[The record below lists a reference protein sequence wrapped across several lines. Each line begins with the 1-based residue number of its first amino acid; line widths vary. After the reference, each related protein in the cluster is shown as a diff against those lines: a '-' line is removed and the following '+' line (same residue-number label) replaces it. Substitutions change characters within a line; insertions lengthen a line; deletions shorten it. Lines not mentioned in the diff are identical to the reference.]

1 MNSTYAWL
9 KPLALTLAAG
19 SAAGL
24 ALVPIAAD
32 ACGGTFCDFG
42 PQVMPV
48 DQSGENILFWIDD
61 ADGEPHT
68 EAHIQIQYEGDPERF
83 AWLVPVS
90 QVPEV
95 LVGSQALFDNML
107 AGTVPTISLNSRF
120 DGDCGF
126 GGVGFGCGMLLVSQ
140 DAAADGGSGNAGT
153 FGGDDEGGDGPE
165 ILDRGFAG
173 AFEYVVL
180 TGDNVAVIVDWLD
193 AAGYAQDDDAPPIL
207 QEYLDDDFKFVA
219 FKLRGGVGVD
229 EIHPLAIRYPGVEPC
244 IPIRLT
250 RIAAT
255 EDMAIRAFFL
265 GHDRAVPQNWP
276 HVELNLTKLNWLSG
290 AAVDYLE
297 LISLAIDE
305 AGGRAFVTEYAGTDA
320 VISTGGIDGANWD
333 GSAFVG
339 LPPPEVV
346 SALEDQDLLSCSDV
360 DSGAGCEFYHP
371 QVRPILQRYLP
382 APEGMDEEAFWADL
396 YGNLEDIDPV
406 AWDTQPGFAAELE
419 ERIFVPGEHA
429 IDMLVDATYMT
440 RMFTMISPHEMIE
453 DPTFHET
460 AMLGTVDNNITAT
473 RVFACG
479 EGPDYMEFAD
489 GRTIALASGVYP
501 DFADMPSA
509 QRIERV
515 PMVGPAQVEADN
527 LAEIDEVIDAHNDD
541 QLVGPSPWNCSIS
554 RLRPEAML
562 MMFALFGL
570 AWFQRAPRRER

>member
-1 MNSTYAWL
+1 MTATYAWL
-9 KPLALTLAAG
+9 KPIALTLAAG

-32 ACGGTFCDFG
+32 ACGGTFCDSG

-107 AGTVPTISLNSRF
+107 ASTVPTISVNGRF
-120 DGDCGF
+120 GDCGF
-126 GGVGFGCGMLLVSQ
+126 SGVGFGCGMLLVSQ
-140 DAAADGGSGNAGT
+140 AGLADSSGGTGEAGEEP
-153 FGGDDEGGDGPE
+153 D

-180 TGDNVAVIVDWLD
+180 TGDTVDVIVDWLD
-193 AAGYAQDDDAPPIL
+193 AAGYAQDPDAPPIL

-219 FKLRGGVGVD
+219 FKLRGGVGVN
-229 EIHPLAIRYPGVEPC
+229 EIHPLAIRYPGIEPC

-265 GHDRAVPQNWP
+265 GHDRAVPHNWP
-276 HVELNLTKLNWLSG
+276 HVELNLAKLDWLN

-320 VISTGGIDGANWD
+320 IISTAGIDSVIWD
-333 GSAFVG
+333 GAAFVG
-339 LPPPEVV
+339 LPPVEVV
-346 SALEDQDLLSCSDV
+346 SALADQGLLACSDAGT
-360 DSGAGCEFYHP
+360 GAVCEFYHP

-382 APEGMDEEAFWADL
+382 APDGIDEETFWADL
-396 YGNLEDIDPV
+396 YTHAQDIDPV

-460 AMLGTVDNNITAT
+460 AMLDTVDNNITAT
-473 RVFACG
+473 RVLAC
-479 EGPDYMEFAD
+479 EDEPDYMEFAD
-489 GRTIALASGVYP
+489 GRRIAFESGLYP

-509 QRIERV
+509 QRIERI
-515 PMVGPAQVEADN
+515 PMVGPAQVETDN
-527 LAEIDEVIDAHNDD
+527 TVEIDAIIDAHNEDSI
-541 QLVGPSPWNCSIS
+541 VGPSPWNCSIA
-554 RLRPEAML
+554 RLRPEPML

-570 AWFQRAPRRER
+570 AWFQRAPRRQR